1 MKVDD
6 SMISNKLY
14 IDRAYFSTDKGPFVE
29 GDLIEGKILEI
40 VDDIAFIEVK
50 DLGIIK
56 ALTQEDL
63 NYQKGRVLT
72 FIVKSLLPNKIEL
85 KPILNHIEYKETLEL
100 KSQTK
105 DYLTNILKEFQIEDD
120 PISIE
125 FLDSLIKYNVKL
137 DKENILGGIKIIDKL
152 EQFLNLDKGDIVT
165 LANSEKEILNIGK
178 EDIRNFI
185 IVDKE
190 ENKYKADLTSMEK
203 VGLSG
208 RITEEITAIV
218 REYLT
223 ENPLNNEINSD
234 MIRTISFF
242 IKFNIKPNLNNIKNF
257 VELKEDPSLF
267 SEDFKILQKIV
278 NKKFTNLDKRIIIS
292 KEGFKNLIEESKDKY
307 KQILDRLEEL
317 IKENIPLIDKSTR
330 KAIEELKNKIE
341 LIDEMNK
348 ELTFVY
354 LPLGLDKDNLNGIIT
369 LLKRKEKKGSS
380 NNKIYVCIN
389 LNTKRLG
396 DIKISC
402 EILNSNMNIKFNDIN
417 KEDLNLFISREN
429 ELKTLVKATGYEI
442 NSIEYLFEED
452 HNILDYL
459 IVNTKPIYYLDMQV

>member
-1 MKVDD
+1 MKVND
-6 SMISNKLY
+6 SIILNKPY
-14 IDRAYFSTDKGPFVE
+14 INKASFNMDKDPFIE
-29 GDLIEGKILEI
+29 GDIIEGKILDI
-40 VDDIAFIEVK
+40 TDDMVSIEVK

-56 ALTQEDL
+56 AFTKENL
-63 NYQKGRVLT
+63 NHQKGKVLT
-72 FIVKSLLPNKIEL
+72 FIIKSSLPNKIEL
-85 KPILNHIEYKETLEL
+85 KPILNHAEYKNSLEFPG
-100 KSQTK
+100 QPK
-105 DYLTNILKEFQIEDD
+105 DYLTNILKEFHIRDD

-125 FLDSLIKYNVKL
+125 FLDSLIKYNVKIN
-137 DKENILGGIKIIDKL
+137 KENIVGGIKVLDKL
-152 EQFLNLDKGDIVT
+152 DQVLNLHEDQMVILV
-165 LANSEKEILNIGK
+165 NPEKEILNIGK

-190 ENKYKADLTSMEK
+190 ENKYKTDLTSMEK

-208 RITEEITAIV
+208 RIKEEITPIV

-223 ENPLNNEINSD
+223 ESSLNNEINSD

-380 NNKIYVCIN
+380 NNKICVCIN

-429 ELKTLVKATGYEI
+429 ELKALVKSTGYEI
-442 NSIEYLFEED
+442 KSIEYLFEKN
-452 HNILDYL
+452 HSILDYL